1 MRHHEI
7 RSYGKHRVH
16 EPELCAK
23 QIHQRD
29 ANDVDD
35 GKTEDVYW
43 QPNRPTTKVLP
54 RLYAKKISVCFSFHA
69 KVGYSFFNKCED
81 EVKHE
86 ASFLLC

>member
-16 EPELCAK
+16 ELELCAK
-23 QIHQRD
+23 QIHQPD

-43 QPNRPTTKVLP
+43 QTNTPATKVLP
-54 RLYAKKISVCFSFHA
+54 RLCAINVSACFS
-69 KVGYSFFNKCED
+69 
-81 EVKHE
+81 
-86 ASFLLC
+86 